1 MKKRGLLLG
10 FLSILSLGIFL
21 ENALAGVVIEQVMRE
36 RGGKVSKATLS
47 FSDQRFRTDQEEGGS
62 TVIIDFKKDLMLLV
76 DHRLRTYTEIKF
88 SQWEKE
94 VAKLLKMESSGTKSK
109 ARKIVVKQ
117 TEEKMIVNGFNTE
130 KIDIL
135 ADGELIEED
144 WVTRDV
150 NLEDIEKLME
160 RVARSFSRESG
171 IEMKEGKEIYEKLKR
186 HGFPVLVRDYSMTVT
201 RAPIDRLEV
210 TRIERVDL
218 KEDVFLPPSLY
229 QRTNPSDSQK

>member
-1 MKKRGLLLG
+1 MKRRGLWLC
-10 FLSILSLGIFL
+10 FLSILSLGVLL

-36 RGGKVSKATLS
+36 RGGKESKTILS
-47 FSDQRFRTDQEEGGS
+47 FSDQRFRTDQEEGAS
-62 TVIIDFKKDLMLLV
+62 TVIIDFKKDSMILV
-76 DHRLRTYTEIKF
+76 DHRLRTYTETKF

-94 VAKLLKMESSGTKSK
+94 VAKLLKMESPGTKSK
-109 ARKIVVKQ
+109 TRKIVVKR
-117 TEEKMIVNGFNTE
+117 TEERRIVNGFNTE

-135 ADGELIEED
+135 SDGELIEED

-150 NLEDIEKLME
+150 NLEDVEKLME
-160 RVARSFSRESG
+160 RVAKSFSRESG
-171 IEMKEGKEIYEKLKR
+171 IEMKEGKEIYEKLKPY
-186 HGFPVLVRDYSMTVT
+186 GFPVLVRDYSMTVT

-229 QRTNPSDSQK
+229 QQTNPSAPQK

>member
-1 MKKRGLLLG
+1 MKKRGLYLG
-10 FLSILSLGIFL
+10 LLSILSLGIFL
-21 ENALAGVVIEQVMRE
+21 ENALGGVVIEQVMRE

-62 TVIIDFKKDLMLLV
+62 TVIIDFRKDLMILV
-76 DHRLRTYTEIKF
+76 NHQLRTYTEMKY

-94 VAKLLKMESSGTKSK
+94 VARLLKMESSGVKSK
-109 ARKIVVKQ
+109 TRKIVVKRA
-117 TEEKMIVNGFNTE
+117 EEKVIVNGFNTE

-135 ADGELIEED
+135 ADGELIEEN

-150 NLEDIEKLME
+150 NLADVEKLME
-160 RVARSFSRESG
+160 RVARSFSKDFG
-171 IEMKEGKEIYEKLKR
+171 VEMKEGREIYEKLKPY
-186 HGFPVLVRDYSMTVT
+186 GFPVLVRDYSMTVT

-229 QRTNPSDSQK
+229 QQTNPSDSQK

>member
-1 MKKRGLLLG
+1 MKKRGLCLG
-10 FLSILSLGIFL
+10 LLSILSLGIFL
-21 ENALAGVVIEQVMRE
+21 ENALGGVVIEQVMRE

-47 FSDQRFRTDQEEGGS
+47 FSDQRFRTDQEEKGA
-62 TVIIDFKKDLMLLV
+62 TVIIDFGKDLMILV
-76 DHRLRTYTEIKF
+76 NHQLRTYTEMKF

-94 VAKLLKMESSGTKSK
+94 VARLLKMESSATKSK
-109 ARKIVVKQ
+109 TRKIVVKR
-117 TEEKMIVNGFNTE
+117 TEEKVIVNGFNTE

-135 ADGELIEED
+135 ADGELIEEN
-144 WVTRDV
+144 WVTQDV
-150 NLEDIEKLME
+150 NLADVEKLME
-160 RVARSFSRESG
+160 RVARSFSRNYG
-171 IEMKEGKEIYEKLKR
+171 IEMKEGKEIYEKIKS

-229 QRTNPSDSQK
+229 QQTNPSDSQK